1 MLLRTFLSQK
11 EKKKNLNLKILSLD
25 NFPIPIFTFVFK
37 PLGIMDKNE
46 ANGDGFGA
54 LGLTGR

>member
-1 MLLRTFLSQK
+1 MLLCTFLSLKK
-11 EKKKNLNLKILSLD
+11 EKKKKNVKILSLD